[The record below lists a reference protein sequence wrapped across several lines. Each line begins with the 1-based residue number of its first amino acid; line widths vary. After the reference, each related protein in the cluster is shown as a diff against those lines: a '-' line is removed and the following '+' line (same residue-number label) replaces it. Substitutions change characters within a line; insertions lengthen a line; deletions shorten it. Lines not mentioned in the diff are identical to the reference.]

1 MVSVVAPVVWS
12 TMEPSIVAAA
22 TAVLVIVLSAMVV
35 VGGVPTMALAMAAV
49 GAVPTAKIVV
59 SVEVIVAVV
68 VPVVWLA
75 MDPSVVAETT
85 VVPVVVLYAMVVV
98 GCGQTMGVEMT
109 AVGSLLAVAM
119 AFVFRFDFPIFYTVE
134 APVVT
139 VVAAVDF
146 YCCVLFVVTFDD
158 VVAG

>member
-1 MVSVVAPVVWS
+1 MAVVAPVVWL

-22 TAVLVIVLSAMVV
+22 TAVPVVVLSAMVV

-49 GAVPTAKIVV
+49 GAVPTAKFVV
-59 SVEVIVAVV
+59 SVVVTVALV

-75 MDPSVVAETT
+75 MEPSVVAAAT

-98 GCGQTMGVEMT
+98 SCVPTMGVAMA
-109 AVGSLLAVAM
+109 AVGGLLAVAM

-134 APVVT
+134 APVVI
-139 VVAAVDF
+139 V
-146 YCCVLFVVTFDD
+146 CCR
-158 VVAG
+158 